1 MVYIMAVQS
10 LFRAHIRGRDGKG
23 TRAGKQRLFRAAGIL
38 LTGMTVPRA
47 SPGKDAND
55 FAALSPF
62 YVRS

>member
-1 MVYIMAVQS
+1 MAVQS
-10 LFRAHIRGRDGKG
+10 LFRAHIRGRD
-23 TRAGKQRLFRAAGIL
+23 GKQRLFRAAGIL